1 MPGLGSFGLHNRF
14 DGRPCPKRE
23 VVRCEEPGCG
33 WINPAV
39 YELAG
44 VTPPEPAEP
53 VPPHPEEETG
63 K

>member
-14 DGRPCPKRE
+14 DGRSCPRRE

-44 VTPPEPAEP
+44 VDAPEPEDSPLPAAKE
-53 VPPHPEEETG
+53 G
-63 K
+63 D